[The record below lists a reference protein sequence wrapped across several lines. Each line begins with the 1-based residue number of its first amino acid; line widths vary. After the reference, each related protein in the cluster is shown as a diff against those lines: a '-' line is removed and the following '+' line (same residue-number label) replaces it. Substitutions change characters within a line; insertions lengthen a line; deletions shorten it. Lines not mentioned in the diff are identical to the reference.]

1 MNGAGHDCSYYSFK
15 FEHRREQSTSH
26 MLRSLAYQTALHQHE
41 FRRALVNLAKKGA
54 CLSEADSKTIWRIVF
69 KSILATIK
77 TEQRIIWVID
87 GPDEAESSTQAVE
100 YLSAVADLNTHML
113 RVLVLSR
120 PLASIHNAFQ
130 VAREKMSVMETPLP
144 DNQDDIRLSV
154 ANKLDGLVCGDQRKL
169 KLVEEIVAR
178 SQGSFLWAS
187 LVGQAVVGKTREG
200 QIQQALESTPS
211 GMGRLYDRMM
221 ATIMALNMDEDK
233 QLAKALMTCAMFAKA
248 PITVG
253 EFSELY
259 PSETKGI
266 MSFRHTVE
274 QVCGQ
279 FVILTHDERVQLVH
293 HSAREY
299 LMRTKETPFPLDPR
313 GANEDMLVKCLGA
326 LCDKTLRQKVT
337 TLSPPEFPQYSSTFW
352 PGHLQEVAVDSAR
365 ALKALVT
372 FFDGPYPL
380 TWIQYLAKTSRL
392 SELPVASR
400 KLSEFLQKYT
410 KADGPESMLSRRL
423 EDVSLLQS
431 WAVDLMMLPA
441 KFGPYLLVDPTS
453 IYKHIPALCPMACA
467 INQKFSAGPD
477 ARLAVSGLSGEYWGD
492 CLARISP
499 GGDTI
504 RRLAVSSLYLAV
516 ASQTII
522 SIYGTVLYEER
533 SIIASE
539 GNILDLAFNN
549 SGSLLAVCTATRTT
563 VYTTSGWS
571 LILCT
576 ENPRFCGA
584 AIELSLDKNDSFF
597 AIFGRKEVHKLSIH
611 DPTEN
616 SVWSPV
622 GQDAGLLQEQGIP
635 GGSFATPSVI
645 RFNSD
650 CTLIAVAYD
659 NLPLSVWSVEPAA
672 MITRLKREGRP
683 GCVSFHSDTG
693 SNSHAW
699 HPSGDILGT
708 HGERVFK
715 WDHVTD
721 RYESIKGEMTTGIIR
736 VEITCGLNGHV
747 FGITYP
753 WLYNIYNFATMS
765 TVYRVAPIGIP
776 RCLRFSPNEARVY
789 TAEWDDHC
797 SVWEPRCL
805 QGLADTAPVGSFEA
819 GVTGDSPGPPAA
831 PPLSGSSA
839 LLDYLDSLKRVTGL
853 AVGCSSGDPYAYATS
868 DGRVFLYDPPSKR
881 TCMLASSTHR
891 ISRFQLSW
899 SSRQDLLAYGTR
911 NFGPIR
917 VIKSSSGSERWA
929 SVETVLT
936 IDMPLGSGQCQFL
949 LNPAGNRLFVARSE
963 MCQVLMVPE
972 GTKIAETT
980 VPHGDRGRW
989 QQHPRN
995 PEHLV
1000 CLAPSHAITL
1010 SWDKLEQKKHILL
1023 DILRVVA
1030 DDRLLASVDLIRDSH
1045 SQQHAILQTIDS
1057 RKSRGYCVLPAE
1069 SIYSLP
1075 TASRNVAVERV
1086 VSPLELPPLLV
1097 RKIKHGFGILPEGVL
1112 VFLDQMNW
1120 VCTIPLSSPTEEL
1133 REFFLPSDWA
1143 TTEDL
1148 RLSRLL
1154 SDGTLLCPTGGQVAI
1169 LKYAW
1174 RAGSRV
1180 DGAHAT
1186 PRHPN

>member
-1 MNGAGHDCSYYSFK
+1 MCLKYSSRKATLNCKPRIIDNHSVRQVRKSRSSDLAQAEAGWAQMSKHPEGRRHDSLTDAGSIRASTRHSASESDISTPDSHRRTVSNTSDGQQRPPAPSNVHAKLQTPPPSSSRQELQTEDHIKDPLGLTTLHTPEGEREVDIVFLHGLGGTSRQTWCHGQDIDKFWPQLWLPLDLPTARVLTFGYNANYNATSEWTATGIGDFATDFLFRMKYTETTPERLGQVPIIIVAHSMGGLVFKKAFAEGHSGDQYKSIVSIIKGVVFLATPHRGSDLAKYLDRFQQACRRFGRPSRKYITELAQKSPTSNEIDEAFRRYASKLMIFSFYEALPTRLALLSSVLVVTRESATLGLPKKEPSSLNANHLDMCKVTSPTDPNYVSVRAALRKIVAMSWPAPVQGGESLEEDIPHLADLLGIAGPPDEDLASHRAIRAQGTCRKFIRSTKFDEWLRAEQKTVLWAHAGPGTGKTIVSSAVVDHMNGAGHDCSYYSFK

-200 QIQQALESTPS
+200 QIQHALESTPS

-337 TLSPPEFPQYSSTFW
+337 TLNPPEFPQYSSTFW
-352 PGHLQEVAVDSAR
+352 PDHLQEVAVDSAR

-431 WAVDLMMLPA
+431 WAVVLMMLPA

-477 ARLAVSGLSGEYWGD
+477 ARLAVSGLSG
-492 CLARISP
+492 
-499 GGDTI
+499 
-504 RRLAVSSLYLAV
+504 
-516 ASQTII
+516 
-522 SIYGTVLYEER
+522 
-533 SIIASE
+533 
-539 GNILDLAFNN
+539 
-549 SGSLLAVCTATRTT
+549 
-563 VYTTSGWS
+563 
-571 LILCT
+571 
-576 ENPRFCGA
+576 
-584 AIELSLDKNDSFF
+584 
-597 AIFGRKEVHKLSIH
+597 
-611 DPTEN
+611 
-616 SVWSPV
+616 
-622 GQDAGLLQEQGIP
+622 GLLG
-635 GGSFATPSVI
+635 
-645 RFNSD
+645 
-650 CTLIAVAYD
+650 
-659 NLPLSVWSVEPAA
+659 
-672 MITRLKREGRP
+672 
-683 GCVSFHSDTG
+683 
-693 SNSHAW
+693 
-699 HPSGDILGT
+699 
-708 HGERVFK
+708 
-715 WDHVTD
+715 
-721 RYESIKGEMTTGIIR
+721 
-736 VEITCGLNGHV
+736 
-747 FGITYP
+747 
-753 WLYNIYNFATMS
+753 
-765 TVYRVAPIGIP
+765 
-776 RCLRFSPNEARVY
+776 
-789 TAEWDDHC
+789 
-797 SVWEPRCL
+797 
-805 QGLADTAPVGSFEA
+805 
-819 GVTGDSPGPPAA
+819 
-831 PPLSGSSA
+831 
-839 LLDYLDSLKRVTGL
+839 
-853 AVGCSSGDPYAYATS
+853 
-868 DGRVFLYDPPSKR
+868 
-881 TCMLASSTHR
+881 
-891 ISRFQLSW
+891 
-899 SSRQDLLAYGTR
+899 
-911 NFGPIR
+911 
-917 VIKSSSGSERWA
+917 
-929 SVETVLT
+929 
-936 IDMPLGSGQCQFL
+936 
-949 LNPAGNRLFVARSE
+949 
-963 MCQVLMVPE
+963 
-972 GTKIAETT
+972 
-980 VPHGDRGRW
+980 
-989 QQHPRN
+989 
-995 PEHLV
+995 
-1000 CLAPSHAITL
+1000 
-1010 SWDKLEQKKHILL
+1010 
-1023 DILRVVA
+1023 
-1030 DDRLLASVDLIRDSH
+1030 
-1045 SQQHAILQTIDS
+1045 
-1057 RKSRGYCVLPAE
+1057 
-1069 SIYSLP
+1069 
-1075 TASRNVAVERV
+1075 
-1086 VSPLELPPLLV
+1086 
-1097 RKIKHGFGILPEGVL
+1097 
-1112 VFLDQMNW
+1112 
-1120 VCTIPLSSPTEEL
+1120 
-1133 REFFLPSDWA
+1133 
-1143 TTEDL
+1143 
-1148 RLSRLL
+1148 
-1154 SDGTLLCPTGGQVAI
+1154 
-1169 LKYAW
+1169 
-1174 RAGSRV
+1174 
-1180 DGAHAT
+1180 
-1186 PRHPN
+1186 